1 MGKEKELSS
10 NDKRRRTILY
20 KKSSN
25 ELIDIII
32 RKDDVERKLHK
43 SIETF
48 KNLQEV
54 NDKRIETLK
63 DSINKS
69 EDIQVSQEKTITA
82 LNATLNVKHRNITML
97 ENDNKALS
105 NRIEVLNDTIKSRNK
120 ELRVSFIVIVVLLM
134 MLSAMVIL

>member
-20 KKSSN
+20 KKSSD

-54 NDKRIETLK
+54 NDKRIKTLK
-63 DSINKS
+63 DSLVKS
-69 EDIQVSQEKTITA
+69 EDIQVSQEKTIAA